1 MKLGGLFWII
11 LLLEL
16 CFFAAKKPFFCFFH
30 FQNLALL
37 AANFFALP
45 VEKVTN
51 LSLALIAVEIPE

>member
-1 MKLGGLFWII
+1 M
-11 LLLEL
+11 LLLKKN
-16 CFFAAKKPFFCFFH
+16 AAKTAFFCFFH

-37 AANFFALP
+37 APNFFALL